1 MVTLIALHTVTSMHD
16 ILNVM
21 VPGERQHMKPSDYIA
36 LHLLNCVICAITIGV
51 LYNIYFG

>member
-1 MVTLIALHTVTSMHD
+1 MVTLIALHTVISMHD

-21 VPGERQHMKPSDYIA
+21 EAGGKKLMKPSDYIA
-36 LHLLNCVICAITIGV
+36 LHLLNCVICAVVIGV